1 MPHLRAAPVRATL
14 GGVSV
19 DPPRPELS
27 RAELRRYSRQ
37 LLLPEWHAA
46 GAQERL
52 RAARVLVVGAGGLGG
67 PVVTQLAGAG
77 VGFLRVS
84 DDDTVSLSNLHRQTH
99 FSLGDVG
106 RPKAGTLCAR
116 AQALNPHVAVEAA
129 PALSPANA
137 AALLAGVHLVVDAT
151 DNFAARYAIADA
163 CAARGLP
170 SVWGAASGVSGMVSV
185 FGSALGLRDVFPDA
199 SGEESCDEAGVLGPL
214 PGMVGSMMALEALK
228 VLSGMGETLAGRLW
242 TFDALTSQTR
252 VIRLR
257 SPVSGAGQ
265 SGLAPAKSVL

>member
-1 MPHLRAAPVRATL
+1 MPRPDPAGPDPSGSAPS
-14 GGVSV
+14 G
-19 DPPRPELS
+19 PELS

-67 PVVTQLAGAG
+67 PVVMQLAGAG

-84 DDDTVSLSNLHRQTH
+84 DDDTVALSNLHRQTH
-99 FSLGDVG
+99 FALGDVG

-129 PALSPANA
+129 PALTPENA

-163 CAARGLP
+163 CAAAGLP
-170 SVWGAASGVSGMVSV
+170 CVWGAASGISGMASV
-185 FGSALGLRDVFPDA
+185 FGPALGLRDVFPDA

-214 PGMVGSMMALEALK
+214 PGVVGSLMALEALK
-228 VLSGMGETLAGRLW
+228 VLGGVGETLAGRLW
-242 TFDALTSQTR
+242 TFDALTLQTR

-257 SPVSGAGQ
+257 PPVSGAGQ
-265 SGLAPAKSVL
+265 SGLTPAKSVL

>member
-1 MPHLRAAPVRATL
+1 MST
-14 GGVSV
+14 
-19 DPPRPELS
+19 PRSSPAGTELS

-84 DDDTVSLSNLHRQTH
+84 DGDTVALSNLHRQTH
-99 FSLGDVG
+99 FSHGDVG
-106 RPKAGTLCAR
+106 RPKAATLCAR

-129 PALSPANA
+129 PALTPENA
-137 AALLAGVHLVVDAT
+137 ATLLAGVQLVVDAT
-151 DNFAARYAIADA
+151 DNFAARYAVADA
-163 CAARGLP
+163 CAAAGLP
-170 SVWGAASGVSGMVSV
+170 CVWGAASGVSGMVSV
-185 FGSALGLRDVFPDA
+185 FGPALGLRDVFPDA

-214 PGMVGSMMALEALK
+214 PNVVGSLMALEALK
-228 VLSGMGETLAGRLW
+228 VLGGVGETLVGRLW
-242 TFDALTSQTR
+242 TFDALTLHTR
-252 VIRLR
+252 IIRLR
-257 SPVSGAGQ
+257 PPVSETGQ
-265 SGLAPAKSVL
+265 SGLTSVKSVL